1 MQISPLQGKLDQA
14 NFFIYAAADADYFDC
29 HGIPLIN
36 SVTRNTQHG
45 IHLHLYNPRQDQLV
59 FCQQHARVSVTWE
72 TVDQAQFQSAFD
84 FWSPDVIPD
93 PYMGRKRKM
102 LGLKQYELKGN
113 NLESLRTWLW
123 KTYYACMRF
132 VRMAEI
138 IQKPTRFLE
147 IDVDG
152 LVRAPFEYI
161 LHNDPKTDVYL
172 YEKAKGGHLAG
183 AMLFTERPTGVN
195 FIQEL
200 GNTIRAEI
208 EKDNIYWFLDQHS
221 LDNIIGRYRKGALP
235 VTYIDWHMNPD
246 STIWSAKGKRKELD
260 VFKQEQQKYL

>member
-1 MQISPLQGKLDQA
+1 MNIPPLQGRLDQPS
-14 NFFIYAAADADYFDC
+14 FFIYAAADADYFDQ

-36 SVTRNTQHG
+36 SVTRNTPHG
-45 IHLHLYNPRQDQLV
+45 IHLHLYNPSRDQLA
-59 FCQQHARVSVTWE
+59 FCQQHDRVSVTWE
-72 TVDQAQFQSAFD
+72 TVTQEQFQPAFD
-84 FWSPDVIPD
+84 FWKLDVIPE
-93 PYMGRKRKM
+93 PYMSRKRKM
-102 LGLKQYELKGN
+102 IGLKQYELKGN
-113 NLESLRTWLW
+113 DLESLNTWLW

-147 IDVDG
+147 IDIDG
-152 LVRAPFEYI
+152 LVRAPFEYM
-161 LHNDPKTDVYL
+161 LPNDPKTDVYL
-172 YEKAKGGHLAG
+172 YEKPKGGHLAG

-200 GNTIRAEI
+200 GDTIRTEI

-221 LDNIIGRYRKGALP
+221 LDNIIGRYRKGVLP
-235 VTYIDWHMNPD
+235 LTYIDWRM
-246 STIWSAKGKRKELD
+246 SSESAIWSAKGKRKELE